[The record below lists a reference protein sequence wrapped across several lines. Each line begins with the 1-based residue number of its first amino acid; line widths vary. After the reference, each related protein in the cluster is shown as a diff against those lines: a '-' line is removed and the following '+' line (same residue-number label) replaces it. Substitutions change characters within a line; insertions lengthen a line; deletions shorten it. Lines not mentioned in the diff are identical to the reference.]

1 MNIVL
6 PTSLP
11 LVENNVV
18 QPYPSPFGQQIYLSS
33 NENTEF
39 SPYDLR
45 GIKVMQQAIKPGEP
59 LITNQLASGLYLLEA
74 RNDLGVIQRWKMV
87 KE

>member
-1 MNIVL
+1 MSVNIGTFGAGIWKRGLNEMNIVL
-6 PTSLP
+6 ATSIP

-18 QPYPSPFGQQIYLSS
+18 HAYPNPFGQQIYLSS

-45 GIKVMQQAIKPGEP
+45 GIKVMQQAIKPVESLLGDP
-59 LITNQLASGLYLLEA
+59 LASGLY
-74 RNDLGVIQRWKMV
+74 
-87 KE
+87 